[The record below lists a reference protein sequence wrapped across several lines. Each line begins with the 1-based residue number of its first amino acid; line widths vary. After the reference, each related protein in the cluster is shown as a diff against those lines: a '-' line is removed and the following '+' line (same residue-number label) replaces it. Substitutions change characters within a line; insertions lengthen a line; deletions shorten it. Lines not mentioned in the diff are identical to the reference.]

1 MVGICPANRYI
12 QVLPRCENIEYG
24 GMVMEKQVSLVIADA
39 NDDFRH
45 VCTQALQSREDI
57 SLTAEVSDGESL
69 LNAIKEH
76 HPDVVLMDLILP
88 KQDGFAVLKALQE
101 FHSARPAVIVLTAFS
116 NPGVISDAAALG
128 AYYFFTKPC
137 DFAELF
143 ERIRTVG
150 KQGSRLNGMALPA
163 SQQQNRPEQRLKTM
177 VTEIIH
183 EIGIPAHIK
192 GYQYIREA
200 IILTVRDMDLINA
213 VTKALYPMVAKRY
226 NTTPSRVERAIRHAI
241 EVAWDRGDI
250 EILQKYF
257 GYTVSNIKGKPT
269 NSEFV
274 ALIADRLQ
282 LRLKEQERHKD

>member
-1 MVGICPANRYI
+1 
-12 QVLPRCENIEYG
+12 
-24 GMVMEKQVSLVIADA
+24 MEKQVSLVIADA

-45 VCTQALQSREDI
+45 VCMQAIQSGEGID
-57 SLTAEVSDGESL
+57 LLAEVSDGESL
-69 LNAIKEH
+69 LHAINSYQ
-76 HPDVVLMDLILP
+76 PDVVLMDLILP
-88 KQDGFAVLKALQE
+88 KQDGFAVLKAMQDLKT
-101 FHSARPAVIVLTAFS
+101 ARPAVIVLTAFS
-116 NPGVISDAAALG
+116 NPGVITDAAALG

-137 DFAELF
+137 DFTELLD
-143 ERIRTVG
+143 RIRAVG
-150 KQGSRLNGMALPA
+150 KLGGKTSGMPLMAAQQA
-163 SQQQNRPEQRLKTM
+163 SKPEQRLETM

-250 EILQKYF
+250 EVLQKYF

-282 LRLKEQERHKD
+282 LRLKVQERHRD

>member
-1 MVGICPANRYI
+1 
-12 QVLPRCENIEYG
+12 
-24 GMVMEKQVSLVIADA
+24 MEKQVNLVIADA

-45 VCTQALQSREDI
+45 VCMQALESKEGINLQ
-57 SLTAEVSDGESL
+57 AEVSDGEAL
-69 LNAIKEH
+69 LQAIGEYR
-76 HPDVVLMDLILP
+76 PDVVLMDLILP
-88 KQDGFAVLKALQE
+88 KKDGFSVLKALQDPQA
-101 FHSARPAVIVLTAFS
+101 HCPAVIVLTAFS

-137 DFAELF
+137 DFSELLD
-143 ERIRTVG
+143 RIRAVG
-150 KQGSRLNGMALPA
+150 KQESKKNGLPLPA
-163 SQQQNRPEQRLKTM
+163 SQQRNKPEKRLETL
-177 VTEIIH
+177 VTEVIH
-183 EIGIPAHIK
+183 EIGVPAHIK

-200 IILTVRDMDLINA
+200 IMLTVRDMDLINA

-250 EILQKYF
+250 EVLQKYF

-282 LRLKEQERHKD
+282 LRLKEQEGNKD

>member
-1 MVGICPANRYI
+1 MDN
-12 QVLPRCENIEYG
+12 
-24 GMVMEKQVSLVIADA
+24 QVSLVIADA

-45 VCTQALQSREDI
+45 VCTQALESGEGI
-57 SLTAEVSDGESL
+57 SLLAEVSDGEAL
-69 LNAIKEH
+69 MKAIEEN

-88 KQDGFAVLKALQE
+88 KLDGFAVLKAMQGMQQ
-101 FHSARPAVIVLTAFS
+101 SKPAVIVLTAFS

-137 DFAELF
+137 DFSELL
-143 ERIRTVG
+143 ERIRAVG
-150 KQGSRLNGMALPA
+150 RQGGTNNGMSLPA
-163 SQQQNRPEQRLKTM
+163 SQQIRRPEQRLETM

-200 IILTVRDMDLINA
+200 IMLTVRDMDLINA

-250 EILQKYF
+250 EVLQKYF
-257 GYTVSNIKGKPT
+257 GYTVSNVKGKPT

-282 LRLKEQERHKD
+282 LRMKEQETHKN

>member
-1 MVGICPANRYI
+1 MADVYPADRYTGSAE
-12 QVLPRCENIEYG
+12 VLNINYG

-45 VCTQALQSREDI
+45 ICVQALQNGEGI
-57 SLTAEVSDGESL
+57 TLLAEVCDGESL
-69 LNAIKEH
+69 LQAIDAY

-88 KQDGFAVLKALQE
+88 KQDGFAVLKALQ
-101 FHSARPAVIVLTAFS
+101 SARSVRPAVIVLTAFS

-137 DFAELF
+137 DFGELM
-143 ERIRTVG
+143 ERIRAVG
-150 KQGSRLNGMALPA
+150 KPEGKINGVPLPA
-163 SQQQNRPEQRLKTM
+163 AQQVHRPEQRLETM

-200 IILTVRDMDLINA
+200 IMLTVKDMDLINA

-226 NTTPSRVERAIRHAI
+226 STTPSRVERAIRHAI

-250 EILQKYF
+250 EVLQKYF

-282 LRLKEQERHKD
+282 LRLKEQEGRKD

>member
-1 MVGICPANRYI
+1 
-12 QVLPRCENIEYG
+12 
-24 GMVMEKQVSLVIADA
+24 MEKQVSLVIADA

-45 VCTQALQSREDI
+45 VCAQALQGGEGI
-57 SLTAEVSDGESL
+57 ALLAEADDGESL
-69 LNAIKEH
+69 LQLIKEH

-88 KQDGFAVLKALQE
+88 KQDGFSVLKALQGLPD
-101 FHSARPAVIVLTAFS
+101 RPAVIVLTAFS

-137 DFAELF
+137 DFSELLD
-143 ERIRTVG
+143 RVRAVG
-150 KQGSRLNGMALPA
+150 KPGKRENGMPLPA
-163 SQQQNRPEQRLKTM
+163 SQQTSRPEQRLETM

-213 VTKALYPMVAKRY
+213 VTKALYPMVAKQY

-250 EILQKYF
+250 EVLQKYF

-282 LRLKEQERHKD
+282 LRLKEQETRRD